1 MSELPGE
8 VAGLPVGGPATLAA
22 VKQRLRIAVDD
33 TTRDDDLGIIIAAV
47 NDQVRTYRIA
57 QMSVDQADWRDST
70 ILGAVMLCVR
80 LDARR
85 NSPEGVAEFGSEGPV
100 YVQRNDPDV
109 AQLLGLGQWAPPVA
123 R

>member
-1 MSELPGE
+1 MPDIPGE
-8 VAGLPVGGPATLAA
+8 VAGLPEGGPATLELL
-22 VKQRLRIAVDD
+22 KGRLRIDPGD
-33 TTRDDDLGIIIAAV
+33 TSRDDDLELLVGAV
-47 NDQVRTYRIA
+47 NSQVRTWPVA
-57 QMSVDQADWRDST
+57 QLSADAEAWLQST
-70 ILGAVMLCVR
+70 VLGAVMLCVR

-109 AQLLGLGQWAPPVA
+109 AQLLHLGAWARPKV